1 MRKIVFHMQTTVNN
15 RIANAD
21 GGFWEPFPWGEEET
35 AYIAEQFSQAD
46 TWAMGR
52 ATYEAIVPWWD
63 KVARGETPNDAP
75 VITAADRTFAEVQ
88 RNLAK
93 VVFSTTLP
101 PATDRLVISGDLVD
115 ELTAL
120 KRQDG
125 KDIMLSCGPR
135 TLAPIASAPG
145 VVDEYLLAVSPAVL
159 SSGPQV
165 FDGLTVDLGLELADA
180 KVFKGGAIVSR
191 YRVVHP

>member
-15 RIANAD
+15 RIANAE
-21 GGFWEPFPWGEEET
+21 GAFWEPFPWAEEET

-52 ATYEAIVPWWD
+52 TTYEAIVPWWD
-63 KVARGETPNDAP
+63 RVARGETPDDAP
-75 VITAADRTFAEVQ
+75 VITAADREFARVQ
-88 RNLAK
+88 RNMTK

-101 PATDRLVISGDLVD
+101 PATDRLVLRGDLVN

-125 KDIMLSCGPR
+125 KDIILSCGPK
-135 TLAPIASAPG
+135 TLAPIAAAPG
-145 VVDEYLLAVSPAVL
+145 LIDEYLLAVSPAVL
-159 SSGPQV
+159 SAGPQV
-165 FDGLTVDLGLELADA
+165 FEGLTIDLGLELTDA
-180 KVFKGGAIVSR
+180 KVFNGGAIVSR
-191 YRVVHP
+191 YRVIHH